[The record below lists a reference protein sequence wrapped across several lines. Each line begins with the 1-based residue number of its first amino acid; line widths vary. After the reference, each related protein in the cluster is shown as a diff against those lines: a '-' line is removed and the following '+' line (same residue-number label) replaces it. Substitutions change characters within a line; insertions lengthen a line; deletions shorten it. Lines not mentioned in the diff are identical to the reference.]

1 MRKNKTKAEKKKPS
15 KKGKKALNEP
25 GVTGLAPI
33 PKPDGGRS
41 LVPSDPLQKYL
52 STVRAIP
59 RITEEEERRLAIRV
73 HRDKDHD
80 AALKLVTAHLNV
92 VVAISFEFRY
102 QFQNMLDLI
111 QEGNIGL
118 MRAVEKFDPFRGVR
132 LPTYAGYWIRA
143 YILKYILD
151 NWRLVRVGTTNMR
164 RKLLYNLNRVTH
176 ELKASGI
183 DPGPKQLAEHFKTTE
198 AEVEAVQKT
207 LSSSDVSMEAPL
219 SDGSERTYAEIIGEE
234 KPPIEET
241 LGDQQLAELVR
252 EQIGEF
258 AKDLKASDKSILFER
273 LMTNEPLTLEV
284 IGEKHNVTREA
295 IRQAE
300 TRLKKKLKEYLEE
313 KIPGIS
319 SLSFVERR

>member
-1 MRKNKTKAEKKKPS
+1 MGKNKTKVEKKKPA
-15 KKGKKALNEP
+15 KKPKKAVAKKDEI
-25 GVTGLAPI
+25 GLVPI
-33 PKPDGGRS
+33 PKKARSKS
-41 LVPSDPLQKYL
+41 LVPSDPLQQYL
-52 STVRAIP
+52 SMVRAIP
-59 RITEEEERRLAIRV
+59 KLTEEEEHQLAIRV

-80 AALKLVTAHLNV
+80 AALKLVTAYLNV
-92 VVAISFEFRY
+92 VVAISFEFRN
-102 QFQNMLDLI
+102 QFQNTLDLI

-132 LPTYAGYWIRA
+132 LPSYAGYWIRA

-207 LSSSDVSMEAPL
+207 LSSSDVSLEAPL
-219 SDGSERTYAEIIGEE
+219 SDGSERTYAEILGED
-234 KPPIEET
+234 KPLMEET
-241 LGDQQLAELVR
+241 VGDQQLSELVR
-252 EQIGEF
+252 EQIVGF
-258 AKDLKASDKSILFER
+258 AKDLKASDRTILYER
-273 LMTNEPLTLEV
+273 LMTNEPLTLVE
-284 IGEKHNVTREA
+284 IGERHNVTREA

-300 TRLKKKLKEYLEE
+300 TRLKNRLKEYLEE
-313 KIPGIS
+313 KIPGIGD
-319 SLSFVERR
+319 LSFVDRK